1 MPSTAS
7 TSNAQLRSRTL
18 LLAEHPLLS
27 IQTPLSRNSLPA
39 PLRVAAS
46 VPEAAPGRALAP
58 LYKHSSPSTLPLVRR
73 LQLITNLTHTAC
85 TPPRSCFGPKRC
97 LWWSVCV
104 SLQTFIPP
112 NAATCEA
119 PVAYHKPHSH
129 TRPLPTFTAQLL
141 RSPTLPLVERLR
153 LLLTASD
160 ILRGQGEALTIDRR
174 DFYVRLYEA
183 LALAPYRQ
191 LGEAE
196 GGWKV
201 L

>member
-1 MPSTAS
+1 M
-7 TSNAQLRSRTL
+7 N
-18 LLAEHPLLS
+18 
-27 IQTPLSRNSLPA
+27 
-39 PLRVAAS
+39 
-46 VPEAAPGRALAP
+46 
-58 LYKHSSPSTLPLVRR
+58 R
-73 LQLITNLTHTAC
+73 LQLIINLTLSHAPYTHSL
-85 TPPRSCFGPKRC
+85 RSCFSPQSCHRLLDSVTLNHLC
-97 LWWSVCV
+97 LHP
-104 SLQTFIPP
+104 FHP
-112 NAATCEA
+112 
-119 PVAYHKPHSH
+119 YM
-129 TRPLPTFTAQLL
+129 QLL